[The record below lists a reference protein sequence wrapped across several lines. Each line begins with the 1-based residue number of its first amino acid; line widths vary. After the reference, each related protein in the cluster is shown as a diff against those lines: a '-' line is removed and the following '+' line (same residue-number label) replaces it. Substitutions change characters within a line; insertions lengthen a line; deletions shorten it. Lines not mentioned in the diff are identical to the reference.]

1 MQTIEDAEVISTV
14 TIAPAVSLAPAQTD
28 VVPAQTSSAMV
39 AQGSQGADVF
49 PEGSLAEIAAALG
62 FEGLSFD
69 SFGVVPSVSLT
80 QGVFKV
86 SDGTSLGTEFLARIT
101 SHRVKYLYKYRHL
114 PAGKPA
120 VDGNFVEELAYT
132 YDQTTI
138 AGTGRTI
145 AEFVAEAT
153 QLGAQPKISKYYE
166 MMAQLQDGRL
176 VNLNVPEAGSGS
188 AVARWMVTCISAR
201 RRPDSV
207 WTRVYKGEEVTSTKF
222 PFFPWAFEPQLS

>member
-1 MQTIEDAEVISTV
+1 MPTIEDAEVVSAV
-14 TIAPAVSLAPAQTD
+14 TIAPAVSPAPAQTD
-28 VVPAQTSSAMV
+28 LAVAQTSSAMT
-39 AQGSQGADVF
+39 AQVSQGADGF
-49 PEGSLAEIAAALG
+49 PEGSLAEIASALG

-69 SFGVVPSVSLT
+69 AYGIIPSVSLT

-101 SHRVKYLYKYRHL
+101 SHRVKYLYKYKHL

-120 VDGNFVEELAYT
+120 VEENFVEELAYT

-138 AGTGRTI
+138 AGTDRTI
-145 AEFVAEAT
+145 AEFVATAT

-166 MMAQLQDGRL
+166 MMAHLQDGRL
-176 VNLNVPEAGSGS
+176 VDLNVPEAGSGS

-207 WTRVYKGEEVTSTKF
+207 WTRVYKGEEVTSTKY
-222 PFFPWAFEPQLS
+222 PFFPWALEPQLN